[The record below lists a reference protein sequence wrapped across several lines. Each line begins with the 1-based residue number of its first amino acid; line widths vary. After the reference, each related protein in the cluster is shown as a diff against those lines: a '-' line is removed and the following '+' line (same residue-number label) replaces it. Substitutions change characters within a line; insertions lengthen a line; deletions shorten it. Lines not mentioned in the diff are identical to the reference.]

1 MSVSDL
7 VDLSQNM
14 KKGIVYKNSNAK
26 SELWKNHMT
35 EMNKW
40 IIEKHL
46 MQETNEWVKINE
58 SYGKSH
64 TNNLKKHALH
74 VKNNMFS
81 V

>member
-14 KKGIVYKNSNAK
+14 KKRNCVQKFKCEKWIV
-26 SELWKNHMT
+26 KNHMT

-40 IIEKHL
+40 IIEKCL

-64 TNNLKKHALH
+64 TNNKKTCTTCE
-74 VKNNMFS
+74 K
-81 V
+81 